1 MPHGSPRLPGGG
13 LPGGGLPGV
22 GVAPPPGVRI
32 DSVSAIDHASPV
44 PKYFQLREILLDLV
58 ETELG
63 VDQAIPSERELSQ
76 RYGLS
81 RMTVRQAVDH
91 LVSEGRLYRVQG
103 KGTFVARPKIEMPLR
118 LASFTEDMQARGLV
132 PGSRDLD
139 RRTAPASAHLARAL
153 GIEPGDAVHVIE
165 RLRTADGLPMAVER
179 SHIPRAV
186 APGLADESLADRS
199 LYDLLAQKFGVLL
212 DSGEQTIEAGIVD
225 PADVHDSLQDWRC
238 AMLDIDRSRRV
249 IGTDD
254 GVKSATE
261 DTEAPVVR
269 RRHADRAG
277 CLHLPRRPLP
287 AARRAG
293 SAPPE
298 RDADPHPLSGRTP
311 AAPILRL
318 GTRSTAC
325 RGS

>member
-225 PADVHDSLQDWRC
+225 PAD
-238 AMLDIDRSRRV
+238 
-249 IGTDD
+249 
-254 GVKSATE
+254 ATLLE
-261 DTEAPVVR
+261 
-269 RRHADRAG
+269 
-277 CLHLPRRPLP
+277 LP
-287 AARRAG
+287 AG
-293 SAPPE
+293 SAVLLLQRRSFAAGMPIE
-298 RDADPHPLSGRTP
+298 LAVSTYRADRYQLRVALDLPRPNVTPIRTH
-311 AAPILRL
+311 
-318 GTRSTAC
+318 
-325 RGS
+325 